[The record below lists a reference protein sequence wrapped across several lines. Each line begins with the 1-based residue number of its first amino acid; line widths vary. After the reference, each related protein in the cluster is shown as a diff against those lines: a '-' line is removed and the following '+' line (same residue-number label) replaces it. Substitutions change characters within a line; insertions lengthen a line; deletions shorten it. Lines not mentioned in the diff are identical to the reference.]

1 MDNNYMV
8 RGYHGT
14 GKWYTTNGEYIPK
27 PNMPR
32 MDEGWLGGEFYVTE
46 DLPTARDFYMNGIN
60 RGKNPALLN
69 KDVIG
74 FDLNP
79 KEFIDLDKPLSK
91 QSQIIQDA
99 VSQYK
104 INNPNWAIEDNLFFN
119 KDGTVKPLPK
129 LSSPQWNAWIDQL
142 KPYGVKGWHDNIN
155 YTGDESTYVFR
166 NIKDVPNGISLKQ
179 GTDVIPEFPDLVL
192 EENLKKP
199 PTKEQAAI
207 MKNALKDIN
216 LSIPASNINKTVP
229 KVKPNIK
236 IQPKSL
242 SLGSV
247 AKGLLSPSNIVKGI
261 VSPANI
267 ALMGAIN
274 YLEGAPA
281 SANQKGNI
289 GVIYQN
295 NDYTKP
301 IYYNKETGKLLN

>member
-1 MDNNYMV
+1 MDNDYLI

-27 PNMPR
+27 PDMPR
-32 MDEGWLGGEFYVTE
+32 MDAGWLGGEFYVTE
-46 DLPTARDFYMNGIN
+46 DLPTARDFYMEAIN
-60 RGKNPALLN
+60 EGRNPALLK

-99 VSQYK
+99 VSQYR
-104 INNPNWAIEDNLFFN
+104 INNPNWVIEDNLFFN

-129 LSSPQWNAWIDQL
+129 LSSPQWNEWIDQL

-155 YTGDESTYVFR
+155 YTGDKSTYVFR
-166 NIKDVPNGISLKQ
+166 NIKDVPKGISLQQ
-179 GTDVIPEFPDLVL
+179 GTDLIPELPDL
-192 EENLKKP
+192 
-199 PTKEQAAI
+199 
-207 MKNALKDIN
+207 N
-216 LSIPASNINKTVP
+216 LSIPANNINKTAP

-236 IQPKSL
+236 IQPKAL

-274 YLEGAPA
+274 YLEGTPA